1 MQRGIRS
8 FRYDDTHQRDYWI
21 LAFQLFH
28 LHFQEYSSREIT
40 FWIENLSLIIIVL
53 FFFFFFFM
61 SSTEYLEIV
70 CRDITKYYFAC
81 CVLFLKMV
89 INQ

>member
-1 MQRGIRS
+1 
-8 FRYDDTHQRDYWI
+8 
-21 LAFQLFH
+21 
-28 LHFQEYSSREIT
+28 
-40 FWIENLSLIIIVL
+40 
-53 FFFFFFFM
+53 M

-89 INQ
+89 INQKNGKEKLSLLSHAKGSHAQE